1 VTSRRA
7 SRRHR
12 PPPAVVGDNAIA
24 VGTGEVFEATPRA
37 TPPPKERG
45 RHRWV
50 VTCAY
55 TVTDEIVGTA
65 DDADNVKF
73 LDHEN
78 LIHIGVGCVDCEQ
91 PLGVVEVGSY
101 CPAGD
106 EWPTA

>member
-1 VTSRRA
+1 MTSRRA

-12 PPPAVVGDNAIA
+12 PSAVVGDNAIA
-24 VGTGEVFEATPRA
+24 VGTGEVFEAKPHA
-37 TPPPKERG
+37 TPPPKEPG

-55 TVTDEIVGTA
+55 TVTDDIAATA
-65 DDADNVKF
+65 EDAATVKF

-78 LIHIGVGCVDCEQ
+78 LIHIGIGCVDCEQ
-91 PLGVVEVGSY
+91 ALGFVQIGSY

-106 EWPTA
+106 EWPT